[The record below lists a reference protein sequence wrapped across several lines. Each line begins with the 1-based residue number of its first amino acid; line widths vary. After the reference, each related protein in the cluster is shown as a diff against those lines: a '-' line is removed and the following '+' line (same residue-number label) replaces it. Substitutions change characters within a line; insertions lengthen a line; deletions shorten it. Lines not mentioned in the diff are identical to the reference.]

1 MAESTVES
9 NRDALSAVLA
19 RPDVQDSL
27 VAALENLPKL
37 MEQYA
42 AISRVTEFAT
52 TVLQDKAS
60 MNALMD
66 GVKEQLPV
74 LELNRETVEAAANL
88 LGKLPKLVKYAAM
101 AENLIDMV
109 ESVLTDKESMQYLLD
124 GFREELPSVTLDRE
138 TLEASVVLVSKLPKL
153 VGYVTMAEQLLDMA
167 QSVLGDKESLAYL
180 TDGAREWTEPVV
192 GKLSDARSL
201 WDEAKVRAQGDRTP
215 VNVFALT
222 KLLKEPQAQKAVR
235 MLKAILSVMQ
245 ERSASK

>member
-1 MAESTVES
+1 
-9 NRDALSAVLA
+9 
-19 RPDVQDSL
+19 
-27 VAALENLPKL
+27 
-37 MEQYA
+37 
-42 AISRVTEFAT
+42 
-52 TVLQDKAS
+52 
-60 MNALMD
+60 
-66 GVKEQLPV
+66 V